1 MKTLLEVEYKD
12 IFSPETMA
20 SLKGKSGESMRQM
33 LGNKTLN
40 QTLVR
45 SQELLDDIIKAEDE
59 YRDELDMLAVQM
71 VKDAYP
77 IIDYADIKIDA
88 KIVDPSQIDIQ
99 MGGGEDPSDIDFGAD
114 DPEKLKAKRRIIN
127 GITQGASVRGAFWF
141 LIFREYLDSINPEL
155 VDKYNEIM
163 KLVFGI
169 YDDENAIAMML
180 AMLAQ
185 GRKQEGGE
193 SDIEYD
199 ENTEQ
204 FVIKAR
210 ALCFPMLVHEIV
222 KGLYEIIGT
231 EGFGMD
237 KSKNQAIINQI
248 DKLSN
253 EPRDL
258 QYGKFIFDTLNN
270 LYKNSRIKDDRVR
283 ELFFAEVYKLN
294 DNEFIPFIENAVND
308 KLTSQQKQ
316 WATNTM
322 RDIESDLKKDDT
334 GLTDL
339 DEVSIKKAIGTA
351 ALAAG
356 LAGSPSTANAQ
367 NFKGLKD
374 KFKQGITAV
383 QNKLKPQQKVD
394 TIYIKKDAPL
404 QLQKY
409 KNDKEV
415 GYGVAEHI
423 NENSARQIS
432 YFNASVDLMKKL
444 GKTQMTAGIEIVDE
458 KMYQLP
464 NGTYQA
470 ETIVKINK

>member
-1 MKTLLEVEYKD
+1 
-12 IFSPETMA
+12 
-20 SLKGKSGESMRQM
+20 
-33 LGNKTLN
+33 
-40 QTLVR
+40 
-45 SQELLDDIIKAEDE
+45 
-59 YRDELDMLAVQM
+59 
-71 VKDAYP
+71 
-77 IIDYADIKIDA
+77 
-88 KIVDPSQIDIQ
+88 
-99 MGGGEDPSDIDFGAD
+99 
-114 DPEKLKAKRRIIN
+114 
-127 GITQGASVRGAFWF
+127 
-141 LIFREYLDSINPEL
+141 
-155 VDKYNEIM
+155 M

>member
-1 MKTLLEVEYKD
+1 MLTDIKTNKEYRND
-12 IFSPETMA
+12 GTLMYEETIGIVPPIFSP
-20 SLKGKSGESMRQM
+20 
-33 LGNKTLN
+33 
-40 QTLVR
+40 
-45 SQELLDDIIKAEDE
+45 
-59 YRDELDMLAVQM
+59 
-71 VKDAYP
+71 
-77 IIDYADIKIDA
+77 
-88 KIVDPSQIDIQ
+88 
-99 MGGGEDPSDIDFGAD
+99 
-114 DPEKLKAKRRIIN
+114 
-127 GITQGASVRGAFWF
+127 
-141 LIFREYLDSINPEL
+141 
-155 VDKYNEIM
+155 
-163 KLVFGI
+163 
-169 YDDENAIAMML
+169 
-180 AMLAQ
+180 
-185 GRKQEGGE
+185 
-193 SDIEYD
+193 
-199 ENTEQ
+199 
-204 FVIKAR
+204 
-210 ALCFPMLVHEIV
+210 
-222 KGLYEIIGT
+222 
-231 EGFGMD
+231 
-237 KSKNQAIINQI
+237 
-248 DKLSN
+248 
-253 EPRDL
+253 
-258 QYGKFIFDTLNN
+258 

-283 ELFFAEVYKLN
+283 ELFFAEEYKLN

-339 DEVSIKKAIGTA
+339 DEISMKKAIGTA